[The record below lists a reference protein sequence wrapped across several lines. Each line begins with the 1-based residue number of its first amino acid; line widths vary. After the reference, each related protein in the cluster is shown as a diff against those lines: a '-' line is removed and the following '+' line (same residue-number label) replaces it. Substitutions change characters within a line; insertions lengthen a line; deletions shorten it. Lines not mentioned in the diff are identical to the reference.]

1 MNVPDSRP
9 SHLRG
14 LRRAEGQVRGLAGMV
29 EDDAYCLDFLAQVS
43 AATRTLQASSFELL
57 NEHLAPCVL
66 DAACAGG
73 HPAEQRLTDAT
84 EANACLVRS

>member
-1 MNVPDSRP
+1 
-9 SHLRG
+9 
-14 LRRAEGQVRGLAGMV
+14 MV

-43 AATRTLQASSFELL
+43 AATRRLQAFSPELL
-57 NEHLAPCVL
+57 NEQLAHRVL

-84 EANACLVRS
+84 EAIACLVPS